1 MESSGLCLTFPE
13 HHSWPP
19 FPASRDRLRQ
29 TWVRQGPALPCPWPP
44 RRGRWAR
51 VPLPLGCLPSRR
63 TGGAA
68 LFSGDRWMDCFDT
81 SRPRRSAVCRRPRGP
96 GKVEAPPAGEGAPAP
111 GAVLSAAGKSSVPGH
126 QGAGLDSLPPVARAC
141 QAREPHLGQL
151 LSWVWG
157 APPPAP
163 APHEAPPPTPALP
176 RRGVVLKWG
185 QELFQTMPSGP
196 QGAPQGWPPAR
207 LVVGCA
213 CIGWGGRRG
222 GPWTLGLP
230 TAQLQEGAFELP
242 ASLPCAIWS
251 GSG

>member
-29 TWVRQGPALPCPWPP
+29 TWVRQGPALPCPRPP

-51 VPLPLGCLPSRR
+51 VQLPLGCLPSRR

-111 GAVLSAAGKSSVPGH
+111 GAVLSATGKTSVPSH

-163 APHEAPPPTPALP
+163 APHEAYPPPPLP
-176 RRGVVLKWG
+176 SLGGVWSS
-185 QELFQTMPSGP
+185 SGGRSCFKP
-196 QGAPQGWPPAR
+196 CRLAPREP
-207 LVVGCA
+207 
-213 CIGWGGRRG
+213 RRG
-222 GPWTLGLP
+222 GPPPGWWW
-230 TAQLQEGAFELP
+230 AVVA
-242 ASLPCAIWS
+242 
-251 GSG
+251 

>member
-29 TWVRQGPALPCPWPP
+29 TWVRQGPALPCPRPP

-81 SRPRRSAVCRRPRGP
+81 SRARKSAVCRRPRGP
-96 GKVEAPPAGEGAPAP
+96 GKVEAPPAGEGALAP

-163 APHEAPPPTPALP
+163 APHEASPPHP
-176 RRGVVLKWG
+176 RP
-185 QELFQTMPSGP
+185 PSAGCGP
-196 QGAPQGWPPAR
+196 QVGAGAVSNHAVWPPGSPAGVAPRQVGGGLCLHRVGRQERWALDLGAPDSA
-207 LVVGCA
+207 A
-213 CIGWGGRRG
+213 AGR
-222 GPWTLGLP
+222 GL
-230 TAQLQEGAFELP
+230 
-242 ASLPCAIWS
+242 
-251 GSG
+251 